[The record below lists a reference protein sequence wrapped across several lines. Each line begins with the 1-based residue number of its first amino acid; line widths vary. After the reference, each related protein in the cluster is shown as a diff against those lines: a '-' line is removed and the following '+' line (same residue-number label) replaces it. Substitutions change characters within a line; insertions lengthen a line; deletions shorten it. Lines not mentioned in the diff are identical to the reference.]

1 MIFGDFVDFGDSGH
15 FGKYGELD
23 VMLFWILW
31 RHLVILMNTVHLL
44 ILGILRVVGEFGE
57 LYRNQ

>member
-1 MIFGDFVDFGDSGH
+1 MIFGDFVDYGDSGH